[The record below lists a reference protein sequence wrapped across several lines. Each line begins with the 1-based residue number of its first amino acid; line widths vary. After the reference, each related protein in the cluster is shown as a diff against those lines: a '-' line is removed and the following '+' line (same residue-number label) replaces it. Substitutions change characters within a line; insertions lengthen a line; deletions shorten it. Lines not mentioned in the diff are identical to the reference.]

1 MSYGL
6 QISASGVS
14 TALYRQNVLAN
25 NLANMDTAGFKP
37 DVPSQRTRLAAR
49 QEDGLSYLPS
59 NDLLERLGGGVLMG
73 PTRIEF
79 SQGSLRTT
87 ENPLDVAIRGDG
99 FFLVKDESDTSGDS
113 LRLTRDGR
121 FTRDNRQRLVMA
133 SSGLPVLDSNGREI
147 FVPPQG
153 TVTIDGQG
161 NILSGNRAIARLGV
175 VEVPGREQLR
185 KLGEGLF
192 GAPAEVIDGRR
203 PFTGQVVQGA
213 VEDSAVNEI
222 KTLLD
227 LQAAAREVD
236 TNIWLMQQHDRLM
249 ERAIAGIG
257 RVA

>member
-37 DVPSQRTRLAAR
+37 DSTFQITRRAAR
-49 QEDGLSYLPS
+49 EEDGLGDLPS
-59 NDLLERLGGGVLMG
+59 NDLLEQLGGGVLMG
-73 PTRIEF
+73 ANRISF

-87 ENPLDVAIRGDG
+87 NNPLDVAIRGDG
-99 FFLVKDESDTSGDS
+99 FFLVKDESDNSGDS

-121 FTRDNRQRLVMA
+121 FTRDNRQRLVLA
-133 SSGLPVLDSNGREI
+133 SSGLPVLDATGREI
-147 FVPPQG
+147 FIAG
-153 TVTIDGQG
+153 KGAVTIDGEG
-161 NILSGNRAIARLGV
+161 NILAGNRTIARLGV

-185 KLGEGLF
+185 KLGGGLF
-192 GAPAEVIDGRR
+192 GAPAGVIDGRK
-203 PFTGQVVQGA
+203 PASGQVVQGA
-213 VEDSAVNEI
+213 IEESAVNEI

-249 ERAIAGIG
+249 ERAIVGIG